1 MIKQEVKTFSD
12 AFKIYKDL
20 CPILVCNDH
29 DKVNAMMINWGGFG
43 TLWHKNVCF
52 IFVRKDRYTFNF
64 SEKGKIFTLSFLDL
78 DSKISDIFGKK
89 SGKDIDKFKTS
100 GLHKC
105 YDVDNDCYSI
115 AEAKQVLKL
124 KKLCSIDLE
133 NADYNDLSIPNEIYK
148 DIPYHVLYI
157 CEVKQYLVREENE

>member
-1 MIKQEVKTFSD
+1 MIKQDIKSFSD
-12 AFKIYKDL
+12 GFKIYNDL

-29 DKVNAMMINWGGFG
+29 NNVNAMMINWGGLG

-64 SEKGKIFTLSFLDL
+64 SEKSKMFTLSFLDL
-78 DSKISDIFGKK
+78 DSKLIEIFGKK

-105 YDVDNDCYSI
+105 YDVDNDCYFV

-133 NADYNDLSIPNEIYK
+133 NADYNDLSIPNGIYK

-157 CEVKQYLVREENE
+157 CEVKQYLVREANE